1 MKPLQLSAL
10 AGLLALAACSAATPK
25 EQPPMPASSASAA
38 ELGAE
43 FEHDRQAILAMAG
56 EFEVTFRF
64 EETVALQPGYKLHEP
79 DRQQGHELVVVIEDT
94 GTHIALQHIL
104 VAKKGE
110 VIKHWRQDWDY
121 QRTALWSYA
130 GDASWERRQ
139 LDAARVRGT
148 WAQTVWQV
156 DDSPRYAGIGKWDH
170 ANGIST
176 WTSERVWRPLPR
188 REYTTRSDYDVMLAV
203 NRHTITPTGWVQE
216 EDNEKLDRKA
226 AGGARLLAEEI
237 GLNSYQRIQGYDFKP
252 GRDYLARTQDYWR
265 AVRAEWEQLLRD
277 NSRVALKPKVG
288 EERLYE
294 AMFKQADELGGKAQ
308 TPEQLHVAVEKT
320 LAPYL
325 IPAQRARAADAP
337 LLARQ
342 N

>member
-1 MKPLQLSAL
+1 MKPLQLSTLAAL
-10 AGLLALAACSAATPK
+10 LTLAACSAATPTDR
-25 EQPPMPASSASAA
+25 PPMPASSASAA
-38 ELGAE
+38 DPGAE

-79 DRQQGHELVVVIEDT
+79 DRQQGHELVVVIEDS
-94 GTHIALQHIL
+94 GPHIALQHIL

-121 QRTALWSYA
+121 QRTALWTYA
-130 GDASWERRQ
+130 GDATWERRQ
-139 LDAARVRGT
+139 LEAERVRGS

-188 REYTTRSDYDVMLAV
+188 REYTTRSDYDVLLAV

-237 GLNSYQRIQGYDFKP
+237 GLNSYQRVQGYDFKP

-265 AVRAEWEQLLRD
+265 AVRAGWEQLLRD
-277 NSRVALKPKVG
+277 NPRVALKPKVG

-294 AMFKQADELGGKAQ
+294 AMFKQADELGGKAH
-308 TPEQLHVAVEKT
+308 TPEQLHTAVEQT

-325 IPAQRARAADAP
+325 VPAQQARSDTAP